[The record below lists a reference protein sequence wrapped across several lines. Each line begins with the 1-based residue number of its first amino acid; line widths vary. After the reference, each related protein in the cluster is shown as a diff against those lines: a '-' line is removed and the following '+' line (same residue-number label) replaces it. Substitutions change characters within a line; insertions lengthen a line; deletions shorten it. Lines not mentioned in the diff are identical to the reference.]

1 MSYKDNISLKLINN
15 TSTDQPIGLLG
26 GTSSI
31 YANSDN
37 NVLVQWDLAT
47 EDFTANTVTLET
59 TTPITVDLQT
69 QSVKGVVDALNTTN
83 KATFT
88 FSGTLIYATS
98 LLDDSVQ
105 SANIIV
111 GDGISIP
118 VVLGNQTNVGIFNS
132 FTPAQ
137 IKNLWINSTT
147 RSGGTVYISASDSVE
162 VGTQFYNDDELQNQ
176 SFIKD
181 YYVQGL
187 SNTEPFNILEF
198 KDGVIQ
204 DIISS
209 ADLPTDFSPS
219 VNNFANFTK
228 TNIFSG
234 NNNLSKSLKYNIST
248 NGKYLFGMSTSDAI
262 IYRYSFNTAWDF
274 STLNTT
280 TDQEFNILST
290 VPLAGTQA
298 GFTFNPTGEKFYFRD
313 ADNGGYR
320 AISLSTAWDLTTGSV
335 DAFSSNVTNDFNRIS
350 WNANG
355 DFLVGLLT
363 TIYISNYSTTFGTF
377 NLAEFQ
383 TEQIESNIFT
393 YINPNNLT
401 SANLNQ
407 FIVSSDGSKWYVLF
421 SGLYGGTRSYQIVEV
436 NITDYSDITTI
447 SQITETTQVSDG
459 NLTVA
464 NGLWW
469 NEDNT
474 KLYVIVDNSGG
485 DIFIDEISLVAWNI
499 NGYTISQTDSSF
511 SSPNI
516 QDWFIS
522 DDGSWLFLADIDLNR
537 LVKYEL
543 TTPFDMSTINGTPN
557 QTNSSIV
564 TNFTFADSGN
574 YLYTQS
580 GSTITRYPTTAP
592 YDIGTLTS
600 DQSASIT
607 SKTMEFSRDGL
618 KLYSA
623 GGTVISEFSLST
635 PFDIT
640 TFSFT
645 DAIDVSAIGITLGFQ
660 ELLRNISF
668 SPDGTKVM
676 IFVSNTL
683 TVPSFTAKVFQCT
696 CSTPFDVSTA
706 TYDNVFVDTTANGTF
721 RNYGGIF
728 NPNGSEFITLYL
740 NGNIGSSS
748 INKFETFSS

>member
-1 MSYKDNISLKLINN
+1 MINN

-88 FSGTLIYATS
+88 FSGTFIYATS

-105 SANIIV
+105 SANIVV
-111 GDGISIP
+111 GDGISTP
-118 VVLGNQTNVGIFNS
+118 VILGNETNLGFFNS

-147 RSGGTVYISASDSVE
+147 RSGGTNYISTSDSVE
-162 VGTQFYNDDELQNQ
+162 VGTQFYIDDELQNQ

-204 DIISS
+204 DVISS

-219 VNNFANFTK
+219 ISGFANFTK

-234 NNNLSKSLKYNIST
+234 NNGLSKALISFNIST
-248 NGKYLFGMSTSDAI
+248 NGKYLFGLDSSNAV
-262 IYRYSFNTAWDF
+262 IYRFSFTTAWDF

-280 TDQEFNILST
+280 SDQSFNILAT
-290 VPLAGTQA
+290 VPSAGVQA

-313 ADNGGYR
+313 NGNGGYR
-320 AISLSTAWDLTTGSV
+320 AISLSTPWDLTTGSV
-335 DAFSSNVTNDFNRIS
+335 DAFSSNVTNSFNRFS

-363 TIYISNYSTTFGTF
+363 TIYISNYSTTLGTF

-383 TEQIESNIFT
+383 SEQIESNIYT

-407 FIVSSDGSKWYVLF
+407 FIVSSDGSKWYVLY
-421 SGLYGGTRSYQIVEV
+421 SGLYGGVDTYQIVEV

-447 SQITETTQVSDG
+447 SQITETTQV
-459 NLTVA
+459 A
-464 NGLWW
+464 NSNFTNATGLWW
-469 NEDNT
+469 NQDNT
-474 KLYVIVDNSGG
+474 ELYVIESESNG
-485 DIFIDEISLVAWNI
+485 DIFIDQISLVDWNI

-511 SSPNI
+511 TSPSI

-522 DDGSWLFLADIDLNR
+522 DDGNWLFLADVSSSR

-543 TTPFDMSTINGTPN
+543 TTPFDMSTINVTPN
-557 QTNSSIV
+557 QINSSIV
-564 TNFTFADSGN
+564 TPFTFADSGN

-645 DAIDVSAIGITLGFQ
+645 DATDVSAIGITLGFQ

-668 SPDGTKVM
+668 SPDGTKLM

-706 TYDNVFVDTTANGTF
+706 TYDNVFVNTTANGTY

-740 NGNIGSSS
+740 NGSIGSSS